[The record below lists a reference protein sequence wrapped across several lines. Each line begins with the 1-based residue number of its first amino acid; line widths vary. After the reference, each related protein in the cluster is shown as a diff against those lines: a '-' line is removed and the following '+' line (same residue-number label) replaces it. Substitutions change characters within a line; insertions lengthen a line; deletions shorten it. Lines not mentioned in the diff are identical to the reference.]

1 MPGMERQTINK
12 DPLQGKKIIWIMGMI
27 SNGLKTYSLSAVLTY
42 GNMLR
47 HLLYVQFYLISFFCI
62 LGGPGSGRG
71 TQCEKLALK
80 YKYKHLSSG
89 DLLRHEVM
97 SGSQRGGNL
106 YKLMANGEAV
116 PNGIV
121 NDVIAEAMVK
131 SAAGSDV
138 IVLSYRSFMKQLYFV

>member
-1 MPGMERQTINK
+1 MEGIKCEHLHSKNNF
-12 DPLQGKKIIWIMGMI
+12 IISHIC
-27 SNGLKTYSLSAVLTY
+27 NQ
-42 GNMLR
+42 N
-47 HLLYVQFYLISFFCI
+47 LLNII
-62 LGGPGSGRG
+62 GGPGSGRG

-106 YKLMANGEAV
+106 YKLMANGDAV

-131 SAAGSDV
+131 SADGNDV
-138 IVLSYRSFMKQLYFV
+138 ITFDRLVFHSMNKTSQFNPY

>member
-1 MPGMERQTINK
+1 
-12 DPLQGKKIIWIMGMI
+12 
-27 SNGLKTYSLSAVLTY
+27 
-42 GNMLR
+42 
-47 HLLYVQFYLISFFCI
+47 
-62 LGGPGSGRG
+62 
-71 TQCEKLALK
+71 
-80 YKYKHLSSG
+80 
-89 DLLRHEVM
+89 M

-138 IVLSYRSFMKQLYFV
+138 IILSGSYIKHFYFSYHYHR

>member
-1 MPGMERQTINK
+1 
-12 DPLQGKKIIWIMGMI
+12 MI
-27 SNGLKTYSLSAVLTY
+27 
-42 GNMLR
+42 
-47 HLLYVQFYLISFFCI
+47 FCI

-71 TQCEKLALK
+71 TQCEKLCLK

-89 DLLRHEVM
+89 DLFRHEVM

-138 IVLSYRSFMKQLYFV
+138 TIFLIKKF